1 MMREKYHLA
10 AIPFII
16 VIFLFSNYLSRII
29 VGLDI
34 RALIVVLSALILF
47 FSTLNYRRGMYF
59 FLSYLIIMPFLRRVV
74 YISQARIVNDPIL
87 VIPDIMFI
95 IMIMLY
101 WLFNSNY
108 IMRFITKDKLTKVY
122 MVFIL
127 LCILLVFNPL
137 QGGILIG
144 LAGAK
149 LFILPALWFF
159 IGLGLTKED
168 YRKLMWFLLITGTLT
183 SVYSIY
189 QYLFGFT
196 SFELKWAREIDLSL
210 RIQEVLRP
218 FSVFAGVSDAARYF
232 QLAGGLAF
240 MFMSSSIHPLLSFIM
255 LSLSVTAL
263 ILTVSRSAVFAF
275 LFSIGVFIMWRGESI
290 RRIIFHCV
298 ILLLAVLS
306 IYGVIPE
313 EYKKNPSISERT
325 FATHLQAGLLS
336 PVKEQSVQVR
346 FEAWKNIPNLLL
358 KAPFGYG
365 IGSIT
370 LAAHRY
376 GGFLFYTESSYF
388 GIWGATGILGG
399 LIFTYLLYLMFKYLI
414 ELYVWSNDKE
424 FFRIVIGFVSGMFA
438 SMIIAELLNFYAVV
452 PFFWLTLGW
461 IVREHLEIKNV
472 INSNSEL

>member
-1 MMREKYHLA
+1 MLKEKYLT
-10 AIPFII
+10 AISFII
-16 VIFLFSNYLSRII
+16 VIYLFSDYLSKII
-29 VGLDI
+29 VGMNI
-34 RALIVVLSALILF
+34 RALIVVLSSLILF
-47 FSTLNYRRGMYF
+47 FSTLNYKRGMYF
-59 FLSYLIIMPFLRRVV
+59 LLSYLIIMPFLRRVV

-87 VIPDIMFI
+87 VIPDIMLI
-95 IMIMLY
+95 LMIASY

-108 IMRFITKDKLTKVY
+108 IMRFINRDKLTKVY
-122 MVFIL
+122 TVFIL

-159 IGLGLTKED
+159 IGLGLAKED
-168 YRKLMWFLLITGTLT
+168 YRKLLWFLLITGTLT
-183 SVYSIY
+183 SIYSIY

-196 SFELKWAREIDLSL
+196 SFELKWVEEIELSL
-210 RIQEVLRP
+210 RIQEYLRP

-240 MFMSSSIHPLLSFIM
+240 MFMLSSKNPLLSFIM
-255 LSLSVTAL
+255 LCLNVTAL
-263 ILTVSRSAVFAF
+263 VLTVSRSAIFAF
-275 LFSIGVFIMWRGESI
+275 LFSIGVFLLWRGEDLRKIII
-290 RRIIFHCV
+290 RST
-298 ILLLAVLS
+298 ILLLMIFSLYA
-306 IYGVIPE
+306 VIPE
-313 EYKKNPSISERT
+313 EYKEAPGISQRT
-325 FATHLQAGLLS
+325 FVTHLRAGLLN
-336 PVKEQSVQVR
+336 PVKEPSVEVR
-346 FEAWKNIPNLLL
+346 FSAWRNIPKLLL

-414 ELYVWSNDKE
+414 ELYSRSDDRE

-438 SMIIAELLNFYAVV
+438 SIIIAELFNFYAVA

-461 IVREHLEIKNV
+461 IVREHREMKNV
-472 INSNSEL
+472 INNNSEL